1 MYPFIAA
8 FLATFVAE
16 IGDKTQIVTLTIA
29 SRCPPG
35 QVFLGAMLA
44 LALVTGLGVVSGK
57 LVADLFPGYLV
68 ALGSGLFF
76 LLAGACAYFKKGTVE
91 DINSKKRSPFCQTL
105 GLVFLAEMG
114 DKTQLTAMAL
124 TAAFGTPLLVFAG
137 AMVGQ
142 VLNHGIAAFL
152 GARYLSLL
160 PDKLLKIV
168 TLLIF
173 VFFGLLMIYSGI
185 KNGFALG

>member
-1 MYPFIAA
+1 MHPFVTA

-16 IGDKTQIVTLTIA
+16 IGDKTQLVTLTMA
-29 SRCPPG
+29 SRYSPR

-44 LALVTGLGVVSGK
+44 LALVTGLGVAVGE
-57 LVADLFPGYLV
+57 LVADLFPTHLV

-76 LLAGACAYFKKGTVE
+76 LFMGIYTYFKKDTTENISSRG
-91 DINSKKRSPFCQTL
+91 NSPFRQTF

-124 TAAFGTPLLVFAG
+124 TATFGTPLLVFSG
-137 AMVGQ
+137 AMLGQ
-142 VLNHGIAAFL
+142 AVNHGIAAFL

-160 PDKLLKIV
+160 PDKFLKIA

-173 VFFGLLMIYSGI
+173 VFFGLLMIYG
-185 KNGFALG
+185 GYQ